1 MRHATSRELF
11 AYWDRIRDGETAPR
25 RGDVEPGEIRRILAD
40 TFILEVVG
48 RGDYL
53 VRLAGTRMCSLYGR
67 EIKGAPFLGLWSDED
82 RETIVTIVSGVCQD
96 AAGAVID
103 VDLVSA
109 RGRSV
114 ASEFLLLPLRHGA
127 ASRDRILGSC
137 AAHRRPYWFGTD
149 PIVRQ
154 TITASKL
161 VWPDEHPRGFGR
173 DQSRFVS
180 LPPAF
185 FRSGGGRRHGHLY
198 VVDGGKS

>member
-25 RGDVEPGEIRRILAD
+25 RSDVEPGEIRRILGD
-40 TFILEVVG
+40 TFILEVTG
-48 RGDYL
+48 RGDAV

-67 EIKGAPFLGLWSDED
+67 EIKGVPFIDLWSDED
-82 RETIVTIVSGVCQD
+82 RETIVTVVSGICRE
-96 AAGAVID
+96 AAGAVVE

-137 AAHRRPYWFGTD
+137 GVHRRPYWLGTD

-154 TITASKL
+154 AVTASKL
-161 VWPDEHPRGFGR
+161 VWPGEHGRGLGHDR
-173 DQSRFVS
+173 SRFVS

-185 FRSGGGRRHGHLY
+185 FRSGEGRRHGHLY

>member
-1 MRHATSRELF
+1 MKHATSRELF
-11 AYWDRIRDGETAPR
+11 AYWDRIRDGQTAPR
-25 RGDVEPGEIRRILAD
+25 RSDVEPGEIRRILGD
-40 TFILEVVG
+40 TFILEVIG
-48 RGDYL
+48 RVNHQ

-67 EIKGAPFLGLWSDED
+67 EIKGMPFLGLWSDED
-82 RETIVTIVSGVCQD
+82 RETVVTIVSSVCQD

-114 ASEFLLLPLRHGA
+114 GCEFLLLPLRHGA
-127 ASRDRILGSC
+127 SSRDRILGSC
-137 AAHRRPYWFGTD
+137 AVHRRPYWVGTD

-154 TITASKL
+154 TISTSKL
-161 VWPDEHPRGFGR
+161 VWPDERPRGLGR
-173 DQSRFVS
+173 EQSRFVS

>member
-11 AYWDRIRDGETAPR
+11 AYWDRIRDGESAPR
-25 RGDVEPGEIRRILAD
+25 RSDVEPGEIRRILGD
-40 TFILEVVG
+40 TFILEVIG
-48 RGDYL
+48 RGDCQI
-53 VRLAGTRMCSLYGR
+53 RLAGTRMCSLYGR
-67 EIKGAPFLGLWSDED
+67 EIKATTFLGLWSDDD
-82 RETIVTIVSGVCQD
+82 RETIATIVAGVCQD

-127 ASRDRILGSC
+127 SSRDRILGSC
-137 AAHRRPYWFGTD
+137 AVHRRPYWFGTD
-149 PIVRQ
+149 PIVQ
-154 TITASKL
+154 QKITASKL
-161 VWPDEHPRGFGR
+161 VWPDDHPRGFGR